1 MEINDLLRPVAEAFP
16 LDAAF
21 DSAQKLGN
29 GHINQTYLVRDA
41 AGGNYVF
48 QRINDGVFQD
58 VDLLM
63 NNIFAVTSY
72 LNQKNPGSS
81 LVFLRTKQGN
91 TYFRSGLGCF
101 RAYRFV
107 EGLCMEK
114 AETPQ
119 LFETCGMAF
128 GDFQNALGGFDASLL
143 GETIPRFHDTV
154 KRVADLEQ
162 AALSDKC
169 GRLKGVRAEYDF
181 YLERKSEAGK
191 MLDMLAKGE
200 LKKRVTHN
208 DTKLNNVILDAE
220 TLRPRCVI
228 DLDTV
233 MPGLAGNDF
242 GDCIRSGATTGAE
255 DEQDLS
261 KVSLDTRLYRAFAR
275 GFLGACG
282 RELSRREIETLP
294 LGAKLMTYECGARF
308 LTDYLNGDTYFHIAY
323 SEHNLV
329 RCRTQ
334 MKLVA
339 DTEAR
344 WGEVN
349 DIILQEAD
357 S

>member
-1 MEINDLLRPVAEAFP
+1 MEIIELLRPVADAFC

-21 DSAQKLGN
+21 ESAQRLGN
-29 GHINQTYLVRDA
+29 GHINQTWLVQDA
-41 AGGNYVF
+41 AGGKYVF
-48 QRINDGVFQD
+48 QRINDGVFRD

-63 NNIFAVTSY
+63 NNIFAVTGY

-81 LVFLRTKQGN
+81 LVFLKTKQGEK
-91 TYFRSGLGCF
+91 YLRSEGGCF

-128 GDFQNALGGFDASLL
+128 GDFQNALGGFDAALL
-143 GETIPRFHDTV
+143 GETIPRFHDTA
-154 KRVADLEQ
+154 KRVRDLEQ
-162 AALSDKC
+162 AALEDKC
-169 GRLKGVRAEYDF
+169 GRLKSAREEYDF
-181 YLERKSEAGK
+181 YLERKSEAAC
-191 MLDMLAKGE
+191 MLDMLARGE
-200 LKKRVTHN
+200 LKQRVTHN
-208 DTKLNNVILDAE
+208 DTKLNNVILDAG

-255 DEQDLS
+255 DEQDVS

-275 GFLGACG
+275 GFLGTCG
-282 RELSRREIETLP
+282 KELTRREVETLP

-323 SEHNLV
+323 PQHNLV